1 MLSVCILDRI
11 PRPLFSSS
19 TRCRNLG
26 VKNNGGHM
34 LRTRQVVH
42 TLTIL
47 VLTLSAFAQENAS
60 SGRWTATLTKGNKTG
75 IATLNI
81 NTSGTS
87 VTGTLSDPS
96 RHSAGN
102 ATGQN

>member
-1 MLSVCILDRI
+1 
-11 PRPLFSSS
+11 
-19 TRCRNLG
+19 
-26 VKNNGGHM
+26 M

-96 RHSAGN
+96 GHSAGN